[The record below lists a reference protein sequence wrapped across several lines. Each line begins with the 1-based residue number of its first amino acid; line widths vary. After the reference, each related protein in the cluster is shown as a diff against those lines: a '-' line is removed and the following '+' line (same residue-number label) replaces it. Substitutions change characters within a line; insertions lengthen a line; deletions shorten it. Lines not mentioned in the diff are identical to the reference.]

1 MACAAALAS
10 LDIYKEEG
18 LFESAVES
26 AKHMQEAAHSLKGT
40 KNVIDIRNMG
50 LIAAVEIEA
59 RQGAVGSRG
68 FEAMKKAWELG
79 VMIRANGDTIAFSP
93 PLIVKNDQI
102 DEMFDVT
109 KKAIES
115 LN

>member
-1 MACAAALAS
+1 
-10 LDIYKEEG
+10 
-18 LFESAVES
+18 
-26 AKHMQEAAHSLKGT
+26 MQEVAHSLKGT

-59 RQGAVGSRG
+59 RDGAIGARG
-68 FEAMKKAWELG
+68 FEVMKKAWDLG

-93 PLIVKNDQI
+93 PLIVENNQI
-102 DEMFDVT
+102 EEMFDVT

-115 LN
+115 IN